1 MQKIFIGAAM
11 CLCILFSN
19 VQPAHAVI
27 SETADL
33 AIGAAAGLLQT
44 DDKQLEQEIIAELQN
59 PAEIEKLKIY
69 IEKTRPL
76 IQEKT
81 KSFNDTWL
89 SVLYFL
95 DQIPLIGGAT
105 VSATLNGYIWKY
117 EHDLKDFAD
126 SSTLKKFAELREHNI
141 DAGQGLF
148 EIGFDMMTK
157 TYDKDTG
164 TAVVA
169 TDLALFAA
177 KGKQQ
182 TNRYQ
187 SSAAAIATILEFAGI
202 AMQPEDVGDICSRSS
217 KTSTSAP
224 KSEPTQQPQISTP
237 PVTNSAAPTDE
248 HWIKDNN
255 GVYLWNPQPN
265 PNETV
270 NWSGDFVQDG
280 NYKYANGAGVVTWYL
295 NGEFEQKDEGNFKH
309 GQRDGTFKH
318 TFPSG
323 RIFYSNWHNGA
334 DITVDDA
341 KSTFVFYHDAI
352 TSKNFSAAYDT
363 LTNNQRQRVGNFD
376 SYIAGF
382 ATTIS
387 SHVDEMN
394 LIEDGGNS
402 MTFSYKLT
410 ARDNFNGG
418 VKVQTF
424 AGEVTLIQDG
434 ARWYIDFAKSKK
446 TGEHFE

>member
-1 MQKIFIGAAM
+1 MQKIFISLTL
-11 CLCILFSN
+11 CLSILFSN

-44 DDKQLEQEIIAELQN
+44 DDKQLEQEIISGLQN
-59 PAEIEKLKIY
+59 PAEVEKLRNY

-76 IQEKT
+76 IQKKT

-89 SVLYFL
+89 PVLYFL
-95 DQIPLIGGAT
+95 DKIPLIGGAT
-105 VSATLNGYIWKY
+105 VTATLNGYIFMY
-117 EHDLKDFAD
+117 EKDLKDDAD
-126 SSTLKKFAELREHNI
+126 TPTLKKFAELREHNI

-157 TYDKDTG
+157 TYDKDTSS
-164 TAVVA
+164 AVVF
-169 TDLALFAA
+169 TDAGLFAA

-182 TNRYQ
+182 SNRYK
-187 SSAAAIATILEFAGI
+187 SSAAAIAAILEFAGI
-202 AMQPEDVGDICSRSS
+202 EMQPEDVGDICSRHSN
-217 KTSTSAP
+217 SAP
-224 KSEPTQQPQISTP
+224 KSETTTKNTTP
-237 PVTNSAAPTDE
+237 PVAAPTDE
-248 HWIKDNN
+248 HWFKDSN
-255 GVYLWNPQPN
+255 GVYIWNPQPN

-295 NGEFEQKDEGNFKH
+295 NGEFEQKDEGTFKR
-309 GQRDGTFKH
+309 GQRDGKFKH

-323 RIFYSNWHNGA
+323 RTIYSNWHNGK

-341 KSTFVFYHDAI
+341 KSTFIFYHDAI

-363 LTNNQRQRVGNFD
+363 LTDNQRQRVGNFD

-382 ATTIS
+382 STTIS

-402 MTFSYKLT
+402 MTFSYTLT

-424 AGEVTLIQDG
+424 SGEVTLIQDG
-434 ARWYIDFAKSKK
+434 GLWYIDFAKSKK
-446 TGEHFE
+446 TGERFE

>member
-1 MQKIFIGAAM
+1 M
-11 CLCILFSN
+11 
-19 VQPAHAVI
+19 
-27 SETADL
+27 
-33 AIGAAAGLLQT
+33 
-44 DDKQLEQEIIAELQN
+44 
-59 PAEIEKLKIY
+59 
-69 IEKTRPL
+69 
-76 IQEKT
+76 
-81 KSFNDTWL
+81 
-89 SVLYFL
+89 
-95 DQIPLIGGAT
+95 
-105 VSATLNGYIWKY
+105 
-117 EHDLKDFAD
+117 
-126 SSTLKKFAELREHNI
+126 
-141 DAGQGLF
+141 
-148 EIGFDMMTK
+148 
-157 TYDKDTG
+157 
-164 TAVVA
+164 
-169 TDLALFAA
+169 
-177 KGKQQ
+177 
-182 TNRYQ
+182 
-187 SSAAAIATILEFAGI
+187 
-202 AMQPEDVGDICSRSS
+202 
-217 KTSTSAP
+217 
-224 KSEPTQQPQISTP
+224 
-237 PVTNSAAPTDE
+237 
-248 HWIKDNN
+248 
-255 GVYLWNPQPN
+255 
-265 PNETV
+265 
-270 NWSGDFVQDG
+270 QDG

-295 NGEFEQKDEGNFKH
+295 NGEFEQQDEGNFKH
-309 GQRDGTFKH
+309 GQRDGKFKH

-341 KSTFVFYHDAI
+341 KSTFVYYHDAI